1 MNTQRFMPLAGIL
14 LTAVF
19 FSGCSKEDAVQPAL
33 KADNAV
39 AVTAQATAVAMNSWM
54 TSLPDNSSIASL
66 SIPGTHDSGARVEPV
81 AGTAKCQ
88 DLTIAAQLDAGVRFL
103 DIRCRHIGNAFAIHH
118 GSIYQ
123 NMNFNDVLLACT
135 SFLTSHPGETI
146 VMSVK
151 EEYDATDNTRT
162 FEQTFDTYVQQY
174 SSFWSLGATIPTL
187 GQVRGK
193 IVLLRRFGATSVPKG
208 IDATAWADN
217 TVFTINNS
225 NASLKIQD
233 QYVVPDN
240 NAKWNNINA
249 LFTEASTQSN
259 NVLYINFSSGYKSL
273 IFGIPSITT
282 VSGNINP
289 RINTYFTTNTH
300 GRFGI
305 IPMDFV
311 NAERASLIANTNF

>member
-1 MNTQRFMPLAGIL
+1 MNTQRFMPVAGFL
-14 LTAVF
+14 LSAVF
-19 FSGCSKEDAVQPAL
+19 FTACTKDDVTAPML
-33 KADNAV
+33 KANHDV
-39 AVTAQATAVAMNSWM
+39 AVTTEAAAVVMNSWM
-54 TSLPDNSSIASL
+54 TGLSDNTSLASL
-66 SIPGTHDSGARVEPV
+66 SIPGTHDSGARQEPV

-88 DLTIAAQLDAGVRFL
+88 DLTIAAQLEAGVRFL
-103 DIRCRHIGNAFAIHH
+103 DIRCRHIGNSFAIHH

-123 NMNFNDVLLACT
+123 NLNFNDVLLACT

-146 VMSVK
+146 IMCVK
-151 EEYDATDNTRT
+151 EEYDATDNTRS

-174 SSFWSLGATIPTL
+174 SGFWWLGAAIPTL

-193 IVLLRRFGATSVPKG
+193 IVLFRRFGAATTPKG

-217 TVFTINNS
+217 TTFTINNG
-225 NASLKIQD
+225 NASLKVQD

-240 NAKWNNINA
+240 NAKWNTINT
-249 LFTEASTQSN
+249 LFAEANTSSN
-259 NVLYINFSSGYKSL
+259 NVLYVNFSSGYKSL

-289 RINTYFTTNTH
+289 RLNTYFTTNTH
-300 GRFGI
+300 GRFGV

-311 NAERASLIANTNF
+311 NAERASLIVNTNF

>member
-1 MNTQRFMPLAGIL
+1 MNTQRFMPMAGFL

-19 FSGCSKEDAVQPAL
+19 FSGCYKEDTVAPAL

-39 AVTAQATAVAMNSWM
+39 TVTAQAAAVAMNSWM

-81 AGTAKCQ
+81 SGTAKCQ
-88 DLTIAAQLDAGVRFL
+88 DLTIAAQLEAGVRFL

-135 SFLTSHPGETI
+135 GFLTSHPGETI

-162 FEQTFDTYVQQY
+162 FEQTFDSYVQQY

-193 IVLLRRFGATSVPKG
+193 IVLLRRFGATTTPKG

-259 NVLYINFSSGYKSL
+259 NTLYINFSSGYKSL

-289 RINTYFTTNTH
+289 RLNTYFTTNTH

-311 NAERASLIANTNF
+311 NADRASLIANTNF